1 MYYYG
6 GRLIKKEIF
15 ENDKIA
21 ERHEYEYS
29 GYQGPKDKEYYY
41 VAISRPYK
49 TRVCNL
55 EEYQSKYQEQY
66 KECGWGKTVGK
77 NHTLLRY
84 GRSCKYDYPRVHI
97 PTEYRISRRILR

>member
-55 EEYQSKYQEQY
+55 EEYSYPKD
-66 KECGWGKTVGK
+66 T
-77 NHTLLRY
+77 
-84 GRSCKYDYPRVHI
+84 YDLV
-97 PTEYRISRRILR
+97 ISNLVLHYIEKSADGERQ